1 MKSQDF
7 VVYLIG
13 KGLDKD
19 RVLNLSSEVC
29 KEK

>member
-7 VVYLIG
+7 VAYLTE

-19 RVLNLSSEVC
+19 RVFTLSSEVC